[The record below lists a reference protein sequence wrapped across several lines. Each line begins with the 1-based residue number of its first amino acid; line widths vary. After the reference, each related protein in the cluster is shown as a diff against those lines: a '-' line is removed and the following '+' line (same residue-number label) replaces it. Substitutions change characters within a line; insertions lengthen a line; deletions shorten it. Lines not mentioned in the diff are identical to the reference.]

1 MLTGK
6 AGEGFRN
13 PAFKRID
20 KIAETVQARLP
31 GPRCL
36 NGAGP
41 TPTLDVGLLR
51 YQVPYL
57 PQDGRSSS
65 AS

>member
-6 AGEGFRN
+6 AGEGSN
-13 PAFKRID
+13 PALRID

-41 TPTLDVGLLR
+41 
-51 YQVPYL
+51 Y
-57 PQDGRSSS
+57 
-65 AS
+65 ANA